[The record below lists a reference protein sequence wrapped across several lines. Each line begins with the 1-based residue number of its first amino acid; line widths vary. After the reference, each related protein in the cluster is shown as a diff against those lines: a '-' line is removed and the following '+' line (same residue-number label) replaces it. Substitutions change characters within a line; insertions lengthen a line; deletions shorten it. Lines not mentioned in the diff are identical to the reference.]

1 MIPKRRIAK
10 RWTDEQI
17 AGFANEPAITLADQ
31 LAFRLG
37 GAIAAFWYAK
47 RDEAKAEDETALDA
61 GESVDL
67 GQPGAS
73 LPE

>member
-1 MIPKRRIAK
+1 MTPKRRIAK

-17 AGFANEPAITLADQ
+17 TGFAVEPAITLADQ
-31 LAFRLG
+31 LAFELG
-37 GAIAAFWYAK
+37 GAIAAFWYAAN
-47 RDEAKAEDETALDA
+47 DNAKAEDESALDA
-61 GESVDL
+61 AESLDV